1 MSELNQAFE
10 KLLEYQARAL
20 QFEPG
25 RGQGTQRPGETTGFI
40 FRIAEQDLTCCTTQ
54 VEEFLPLPPYT
65 PVPGTKPW
73 ILGLANV
80 HGDLVTI
87 VDLGSFLFDVHSKL
101 TPRSRMLLAS
111 LRGRPVGLV
120 VDEVFG
126 QRNFVEANARQV
138 RLSQA
143 SPLHGYVKRQHR
155 SGTETWQ
162 ELDLDILFTTADFLN
177 GAAS

>member
-1 MSELNQAFE
+1 MSEVNQAFE

-25 RGQGTQRPGETTGFI
+25 RGHGTQRPGEITGFI
-40 FRIAEQDLTCCTTQ
+40 FRIAEHDLSCSTSQ
-54 VEEFLPLPPYT
+54 VTEFLPLPPHT

-87 VDLGSFLFDVHSKL
+87 VDLGWFLFDARSKP
-101 TPRSRMLLAS
+101 TVRSRMLLAS
-111 LRGRPVGLV
+111 LRGRPVGLM

-126 QRNFVEANARQV
+126 QRNFVESNARQV
-138 RLSQA
+138 RLPQA

-155 SGTETWQ
+155 TGTETWQ

>member
-1 MSELNQAFE
+1 M
-10 KLLEYQARAL
+10 
-20 QFEPG
+20 
-25 RGQGTQRPGETTGFI
+25 
-40 FRIAEQDLTCCTTQ
+40 
-54 VEEFLPLPPYT
+54 
-65 PVPGTKPW
+65 PGTKSW

-87 VDLGSFLFDVHSKL
+87 VDLGWFLFGARTKPTV
-101 TPRSRMLLAS
+101 RSRMLLAS

-126 QRNFVEANARQV
+126 QRNFVESNARQV
-138 RLSQA
+138 RLSKA
-143 SPLHGYVKRQHR
+143 SPLQGYVKRQHR
-155 SGTETWQ
+155 SGTEAWH